1 MLANKERVTYLC
13 HLSENIRHREKRKMR
28 KNRLEHYAVRRTI
41 TFNINKITKYESPAA
56 ECPRTLL
63 YFKRVVQA
71 PPFLP
76 L

>member
-1 MLANKERVTYLC
+1 
-13 HLSENIRHREKRKMR
+13 MR

-63 YFKRVVQA
+63 YFKRVVLLPA
-71 PPFLP
+71 PHPP
-76 L
+76 LYNLRSHALESFIALMLLK